1 MNDDLNT
8 PVMIA
13 ELFEGVRVINS
24 ANDGKLALAAGDIAQ
39 LKGLFNTMA
48 FDVLGLRNET
58 AAPVKGVAIDGL
70 VQEFIRMRAEA
81 KAARDFAASDRI
93 RDRLAA
99 LGIILKDTKEG
110 TTWEPA

>member
-13 ELFEGVRVINS
+13 ELFEGVRIINS
-24 ANDGKLALAAGDIAQ
+24 VNDGKLSLTDAGIDR
-39 LKGLFNTMA
+39 LKELFQRMV
-48 FDVLGLRNET
+48 FDVLGLKPEQQ
-58 AAPVKGVAIDGL
+58 AANDDVAMNGL

-81 KAARDFAASDRI
+81 KARKDFAASDGI

-99 LGIILKDTKEG
+99 LGITLKDTKEG
-110 TTWEPA
+110 TTWERA